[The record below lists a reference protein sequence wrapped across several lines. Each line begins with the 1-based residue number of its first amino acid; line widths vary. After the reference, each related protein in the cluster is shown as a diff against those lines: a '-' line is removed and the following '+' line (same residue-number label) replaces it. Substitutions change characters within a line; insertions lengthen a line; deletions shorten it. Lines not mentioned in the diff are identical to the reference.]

1 MTTVSIIILV
11 LAVLALAALVIM
23 SKRLDKRMN
32 QLDKDVEFLNAGYDN
47 LEKQNAEHYANEG
60 TLGSRLAFIESKMVK
75 KAKKSTKEQ

>member
-11 LAVLALAALVIM
+11 LAVLALVVLVIM